1 MQQTNAAGG
10 IIALDEADDEDE
22 DEDEEDDSV
31 SGVAAPSSGMRSYSL
46 RAAING
52 SGLTN
57 PPLPFYNRHHHRQQ
71 LRRKRSFIIYFNFFN
86 WICGLILLVEEGKR
100 PLEVKCKKFRA
111 FEEEEKRQPSRRF
124 HRLP

>member
-71 LRRKRSFIIYFNFFN
+71 LRRKRSFYNIFQFFQLDL
-86 WICGLILLVEEGKR
+86 WPYSI
-100 PLEVKCKKFRA
+100 
-111 FEEEEKRQPSRRF
+111 SRRRKTPPRSEMQEISSF
-124 HRLP
+124 